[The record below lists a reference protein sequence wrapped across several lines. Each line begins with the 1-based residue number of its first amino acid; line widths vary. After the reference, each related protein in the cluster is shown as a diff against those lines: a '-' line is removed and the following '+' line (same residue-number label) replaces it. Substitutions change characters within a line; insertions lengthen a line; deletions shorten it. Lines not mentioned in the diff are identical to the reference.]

1 VPKLAKQLSVLP
13 AAVAAGPAVT
23 DMAVT
28 SLGEYVSVHWMPTGM
43 RPFVEV
49 RFRFRETV
57 PSGVVLPED
66 KIKECVCPNETFA
79 ATKNAA
85 VSKGATLFLKKS
97 SDAIWNQKHAAK
109 LNIASCKN
117 QE

>member
-1 VPKLAKQLSVLP
+1 
-13 AAVAAGPAVT
+13 
-23 DMAVT
+23 
-28 SLGEYVSVHWMPTGM
+28 MPTGM

-97 SDAIWNQKHAAK
+97 SDAIEIKSMLRNLTSPPAK
-109 LNIASCKN
+109 TKNRYLLRCPCDKAGYGEDTVAVASF
-117 QE
+117 E